1 MAFRHMLKH
10 SNDNYKGIHICSLL
24 VKMTKSFYLSAP
36 RITEL
41 TLLIRYG
48 SNEHSHSSQAPIK
61 IFTGWK
67 YLSISVCQTVVNFH
81 YTTIIWSSNK
91 ITHTHNIYCIWSRI
105 NSNSNW
111 CHQLQV
117 DVVFFDTYVQIHMW
131 WSDVTI
137 ENTLEQNLSNKHI
150 SQVWKPEWYHT
161 AIGYTTIMTVY
172 SWCFNCK

>member
-10 SNDNYKGIHICSLL
+10 SNDNYKGIQICSLL

-81 YTTIIWSSNK
+81 STTIIWSSNK
-91 ITHTHNIYCIWSRI
+91 ITHTHTIYTVFEAELIPTVTDAINFKLTWSSSIRTFKSICDEVTSQSKTHLNKTFQI
-105 NSNSNW
+105 NTFHKFENRNDIIPPLGI
-111 CHQLQV
+111 QL
-117 DVVFFDTYVQIHMW
+117 
-131 WSDVTI
+131 
-137 ENTLEQNLSNKHI
+137 
-150 SQVWKPEWYHT
+150 
-161 AIGYTTIMTVY
+161 
-172 SWCFNCK
+172 